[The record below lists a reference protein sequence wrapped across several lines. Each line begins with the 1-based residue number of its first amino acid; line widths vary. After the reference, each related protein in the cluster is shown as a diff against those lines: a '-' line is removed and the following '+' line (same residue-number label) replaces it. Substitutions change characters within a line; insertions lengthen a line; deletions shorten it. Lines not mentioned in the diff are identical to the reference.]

1 MHRSS
6 RTEHHAGHEV
16 HLVESS
22 GAGPLV
28 LLLGGAGL
36 VADYWD
42 DVAMLLPDLHRVAL
56 DRPGL
61 GGTPWP
67 GTLPTLAG
75 SVELIASVVRS
86 LGAPAILVA
95 QSMAGYHAEA
105 LARQHP
111 DLVAAVVLVDS
122 SASFYS
128 SPPRE
133 VPIGIA
139 RAVHRLARRGA
150 LRTVGGALHR
160 LGAASLARESGWVLG
175 RTRYRRRYTDADTL
189 AAMIAEFSSWGGQ
202 GWDLLG
208 VRSAHPYPPV
218 PTMVLSASSTGGRD
232 WLVRQHRL
240 AQLLGARQLVTD
252 EGKHMLMVD
261 QPEVVARAVRSV
273 RSQLGVD

>member
-1 MHRSS
+1 MPPSS
-6 RTEHHAGHEV
+6 RTERHAGHDV
-16 HLVESS
+16 HLVESA

-42 DVAMLLPDLHRVAL
+42 DVTMLLPDLHWATL

-67 GTLPTLAG
+67 GTMPTLAG
-75 SVELIASVVRS
+75 SVELTASVVRS
-86 LGAPAILVA
+86 LAPAVVVA
-95 QSMAGYHAEA
+95 QSMAGYHGEA

-111 DLVAAVVLVDS
+111 ELVAGLVLVDS

-133 VPIGIA
+133 VPLGIA
-139 RAVHRLARRGA
+139 KAVHRMARRGA
-150 LRTVGGALHR
+150 VRTVGGALHR
-160 LGAASLARESGWVLG
+160 LGAASLAKESGWVLG
-175 RTRYRRRYTDADTL
+175 RSRYRRRYTDADAL
-189 AAMIAEFSSWGGQ
+189 AAMVAEFSSWGGQ

-208 VRSAHPYPPV
+208 VRSAHPYPQI

-232 WLVRQHRL
+232 WLVKQHRL
-240 AQLLGARQLVTD
+240 ARMLGGRQLVTD

-273 RSQLGVD
+273 RSQLGLD